1 MQKLQYEVQKKAE
14 PSTVEP
20 KIGKNIEKLNKNKF

>member
-14 PSTVEP
+14 PSTVEAKMCKNL
-20 KIGKNIEKLNKNKF
+20 KIK